1 MHDATIVSERLADAR
16 AFADSVAGVVA
27 RHRDDHGPGWSPGIE
42 DDGASSDGLAEALHE
57 LGWTSVAGDPELV
70 ACAGLAGVELGHAT
84 APVAELDRLLGA
96 APMAGELIRC
106 PVAGDGC
113 LQRIGDE
120 LVRRAVLAAEPCP
133 SPEGLHV
140 LRVTSAGPP
149 EPVDVDAWAI
159 AWPAWLAA
167 STGYLAGLGEAALG
181 LTVDY
186 VRGRAAF
193 GATLGALAPVQQLL
207 AGAAT
212 AVRGV
217 ALLCADGPDADALR
231 HAGPAVREAC
241 DACHQVSGA
250 IGYTLEYPLHRFSQ
264 RARALATWNDAVLD
278 ALDGRRLE
286 LTAAQPL
293 VAAPPDVADV
303 ADVPAP
309 AGSTGSASGSSGK

>member
-1 MHDATIVSERLADAR
+1 MHGSTIVSQRLADAR

-27 RHRDDHGPGWSPGIE
+27 RHRPDGDRPNWSPGRVDEGTASWE
-42 DDGASSDGLAEALHE
+42 DLGEALHG

-70 ACAGLAGVELGHAT
+70 ACAGLAGAELGRAT
-84 APVAELDRLLGA
+84 APIAELDRLLGA
-96 APMAGELIRC
+96 SPIAGELIRC
-106 PVAGDGC
+106 PVAGDRC
-113 LQRIGDE
+113 LERIGGV
-120 LVRRAVLAAEPCP
+120 LVRRPVLGAARCP
-133 SPEGLHV
+133 SPEGLDV
-140 LRVTSAGPP
+140 RRVTSAGPP
-149 EPVDVDAWAI
+149 ETVDGDDWAV

-167 STGYLAGLGEAALG
+167 STGYLAGLGEAALA

-186 VRGRAAF
+186 VRDRAAF

-217 ALLCADGPDADALR
+217 ALLCADGPGEDALR

-264 RARALATWNDAVLD
+264 RSRALATWNDALLD
-278 ALDGRRLE
+278 AL
-286 LTAAQPL
+286 
-293 VAAPPDVADV
+293 
-303 ADVPAP
+303 
-309 AGSTGSASGSSGK
+309 AG